1 MHIYIFIVYCTYMC
15 VFQRVYRLVGRS
27 TCTTRKPVAL
37 QESIEHPEPAEP
49 VDVESLRLQVRDALG
64 QASCPSSGKLES

>member
-1 MHIYIFIVYCTYMC
+1 MC

-27 TCTTRKPVAL
+27 TCTTRGPVAL
-37 QESIEHPEPAEP
+37 QESIELPEPAEP

-64 QASCPSSGKLES
+64 QASCPRSGKLESWKPSKWG